1 MLGAENVR
9 ALPRPEQENEH
20 SPLNDA
26 EALGALRYAERTPT
40 DLRAPP
46 GVYGDRA
53 DPRKV

>member
-26 EALGALRYAERTPT
+26 EALGALRYGERTPT
-40 DLRAPP
+40 
-46 GVYGDRA
+46 GS
-53 DPRKV
+53 